1 MINKSAYSACKSAI
15 FLNKQAFL
23 GTMKAKIAH
32 FRGGKHTQTNN
43 HMLLVAVGVDNR
55 EKASKLVGKEV
66 VFLTEKGNAISGKI
80 ASAHGNSGVLRAVFE
95 KGMPGQSI
103 GKEVEIK

>member
-1 MINKSAYSACKSAI
+1 
-15 FLNKQAFL
+15 
-23 GTMKAKIAH
+23 MKAKIAH

-43 HMLLVAVGVDNR
+43 QMLLVAEGVDNR
-55 EKASKLVGKEV
+55 EKASKLVGKQV
-66 VFLTEKGNAISGKI
+66 VFLTLRSNSISGKI

>member
-1 MINKSAYSACKSAI
+1 MLDKSAI

-43 HMLLVAVGVDNR
+43 HMLLVAEGIDNR
-55 EKASKLVGKEV
+55 EKASKLVGKQV
-66 VFLTEKGNAISGKI
+66 IFLTQKGSAIAGKI

-103 GKEVEIK
+103 GKDVEIK